1 MSLVVGALP
10 ATSDQN
16 SEFQQDHTALQAI
29 EAQILA
35 GRASEALETLGRVK
49 KPVRSGQ
56 FADDH
61 ARRIRLEILAHR
73 QLRAVTKVRKLARSL
88 EERAAWATYA
98 QVIVLGLSED
108 ADGWGIWLVLF
119 ALAMGVFVMGGGRE
133 LLRPHFESVL
143 LLALTLLLIV
153 TNESVSGVY
162 ASSLGLVA
170 AAAWVLVHG
179 AVATMAR
186 VQPEFRGRLLL
197 GVVLLC
203 GLVGIFGATASKI
216 RVL

>member
-1 MSLVVGALP
+1 MSLAIAALP
-10 ATSDQN
+10 ATPDQTA
-16 SEFQQDHTALQAI
+16 ELQTEQPALQSI

-35 GRASEALETLGRVK
+35 GRAQEALEALGRTK
-49 KPVRSGQ
+49 KSVRSGQ
-56 FADDH
+56 FAEVH
-61 ARRIRLEILAHR
+61 ARRLRLEILAQR
-73 QLRAVTKVRKLARSL
+73 QLRSTTKVRKLARSL
-88 EERAAWATYA
+88 GKHEAWATYA
-98 QVIVLGLSED
+98 QATVLGLSE
-108 ADGWGIWLVLF
+108 ATEGWGIWLVLF

-143 LLALTLLLIV
+143 FLALTLLLIV
-153 TNESVSGVY
+153 TSESVSGVY

-186 VQPEFRGRLLL
+186 FEPEFRGRLLL

-203 GLVGIFGATASKI
+203 GLVGILGSTLSKI